1 MGSPMVA
8 RQPKGLLRWLL
19 RMPILL
25 YRLRLGWLLGS
36 RFLLLHHIGRKSGLP
51 RRTVVEV
58 VDHDKARDVYA
69 VASGWGTKADWY
81 RNVLANPDVTIRVG
95 RRTLAVRAETLPPDV
110 AAQALAQYRERYPR
124 AARELSR
131 VIGVNLAGASRE
143 ELEQIVSESLPL
155 VAFHP
160 RHSEAQRL

>member
-1 MGSPMVA
+1 MVA
-8 RQPKGLLRWLL
+8 RQPSGLLRWLL

-58 VDHDKARDVYA
+58 VDHDKARDVYV

-81 RNVLANPDVTIRVG
+81 RNALANPDVTIQVG

-131 VIGVNLAGASRE
+131 VIGVNLAGASRD

-160 RHSEAQRL
+160 RHSEAQRP